1 MADNFLEKHRDE
13 YEKRKAQWLVKQKKK
28 NLIYLDIKNKTTNN

>member
-13 YEKRKAQWLVKQKKK
+13 YEKRKARWLKKK
-28 NLIYLDIKNKTTNN
+28 EKTHLIYLDVKNKTTNK

>member
-13 YEKRKAQWLVKQKKK
+13 YEKRKALWLEKK
-28 NLIYLDIKNKTTNN
+28 NKTKRIYLDIKNKTPNN